1 MKKLFFRRLCAL
13 AFVFCLLD
21 SSLAFA
27 AQHSTKD
34 IEASTEQFL
43 RDQVSS
49 IGSIEIKPLDSRLRL
64 PACAN
69 PLSHDWAN
77 GSGTVG
83 RVTILAVCD
92 SSQPWRVHVQAR
104 LTRMQEVW
112 VMKRPVLR
120 GDVLT
125 KQMVESAKVELGTQ
139 KNRVVQNDF
148 PIVDVDEILGYEFVR
163 NTNSG
168 RVLTQNM
175 LKPNALITKGEQ
187 VVLRYSS
194 TALKLQTN
202 VMAITSG
209 ALGDRIQVKN
219 PSSGKVF
226 DARVTSSGVAEAI
239 Y

>member
-1 MKKLFFRRLCAL
+1 MKKLLFPRVCVF
-13 AFVFCLLD
+13 AFCMLD
-21 SSLAFA
+21 LGFAFA
-27 AQHSTKD
+27 GQQSTKD

-43 RDQVSS
+43 RGQVGS
-49 IGSIEIKPLDSRLRL
+49 IGSIDVKPLDSRLRL
-64 PACAN
+64 PACTN
-69 PLSHDWAN
+69 PLAHDWAN

-92 SSQPWRVHVQAR
+92 SPQPWRVHVQAR

-112 VMKRPVLR
+112 VTKRPVLR
-120 GDVLT
+120 GDILN
-125 KQMVESAKVELGTQ
+125 KEMVESAKVELGTQ

-148 PIVDVDEILGYEFVR
+148 PIVDIEAILGYEFVR

-175 LKPNALITKGEQ
+175 FKPNALITKGER

-194 TALKLQTN
+194 TALKLQTQ
-202 VMAITSG
+202 VIAVTGG

-219 PSSGKVF
+219 PSSGKIF
-226 DARVTSSGVAEAI
+226 DARVTNSGVAEAVN
-239 Y
+239 

>member
-1 MKKLFFRRLCAL
+1 MKKLFFRPVCAF
-13 AFVFCLLD
+13 AFCLLD
-21 SSLAFA
+21 LSLAFA
-27 AQHSTKD
+27 GQQATKD

-43 RDQVSS
+43 RDQVSA

-83 RVTILAVCD
+83 RVTILAICN
-92 SSQPWRVHVQAR
+92 SPQPWRVHVQAR
-104 LTRMQEVW
+104 LTQMQDVW
-112 VMKRPVLR
+112 VVKQPALR
-120 GDVLT
+120 GDILT

-194 TALKLQTN
+194 TALELQTN
-202 VMAITSG
+202 VVAITSG